1 MRKLMFLAVTIAAVI
16 GYPATANVFNFRG
29 GHGGGHHGG
38 HHSGHHAH
46 HNSHHHN
53 GHHTHRHV
61 HHSVHHHGDRPFTH
75 GWYGH
80 HAGAWGWN
88 NGAYGW
94 GNPWAYATLGTAA
107 AWLGASAWENAA
119 WGGNN
124 STVYTAANGN
134 MSEEPAVDEQAETNA
149 DQNSQVADNADDNAD
164 DTADNGSDD
173 AQANAEDQPAVAPSA
188 AEAKALARLGANDTL
203 SGAQFLT
210 LGVYS
215 LAPAGQDEATGV
227 IHLAVAKN
235 GALRGTFA
243 DLKTDKDQNIQGSV
257 DKKTGRVAWTVG
269 PESKDVF
276 ETSIQDLT
284 QQSGPL
290 TIHTND
296 GQTSE
301 WTIAHYEPLEA
312 ENDPPYDAN
321 PAKTQQEKTSHRP
334 NSLFGK

>member
-1 MRKLMFLAVTIAAVI
+1 
-16 GYPATANVFNFRG
+16 
-29 GHGGGHHGG
+29 
-38 HHSGHHAH
+38 
-46 HNSHHHN
+46 
-53 GHHTHRHV
+53 V

-107 AWLGASAWENAA
+107 AWLGATAWENAG

-124 STVYTAANGN
+124 STVYTADNGN
-134 MSEEPAVDEQAETNA
+134 VTEAGDDQDTA
-149 DQNSQVADNADDNAD
+149 DANDQVADNDSDNAND
-164 DTADNGSDD
+164 EAQTA
-173 AQANAEDQPAVAPSA
+173 AEDQPAVAPSTSA
-188 AEAKALARLGANDTL
+188 AQTLARNGVNDSL

-210 LGVYS
+210 LGVYT
-215 LAPAGQDEATGV
+215 LAPAGQQEATAM

-235 GALRGTFA
+235 GILRGTYA

-257 DKKTGRVAWTVG
+257 DKQTGRVAWTVG

-290 TIHTND
+290 TIHANN

-301 WTIAHYEPLEA
+301 WTIAHYESLNA
-312 ENDPPYDAN
+312 ESDPPYDAN
-321 PAKTQQEKTSHRP
+321 PAKTQQEKTSRRP
-334 NSLFGK
+334 NSLFDKYRMAWPWMAAAPAHDVVGAAARTCGAASRRLDTSRRRAEA